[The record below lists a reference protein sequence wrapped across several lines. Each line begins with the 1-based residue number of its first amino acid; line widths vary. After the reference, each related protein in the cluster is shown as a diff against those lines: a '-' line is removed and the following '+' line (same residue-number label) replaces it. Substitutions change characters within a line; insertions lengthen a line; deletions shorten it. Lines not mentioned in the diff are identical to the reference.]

1 MSHSTASKREALWA
15 RHHIIETGAGAFTLV
30 LAHGFGCDQ
39 NMWRRIAPALA
50 EKHRVVTF
58 DLVGAGRSDVRAYD
72 SARHATLRGYAQDF
86 IEVAEAVGASAESP
100 VVLVGHS
107 VSATIA
113 LLASVQRPELFAHL
127 ILICPSPRYLND
139 PPEYV
144 GGFDRA
150 TIDGLLDLMEKNPA
164 GWPSFLAPIVMKNS
178 ERPELGRELEQS
190 FCTLEPRIAQEF
202 ARATFLADNRADL
215 TAVTVPS
222 LILQCRDDAIA
233 PEPVGRYMHAALRGS
248 VLHEM
253 QATGHCPHVSHPE
266 ETLAAIAS
274 YLAAGE
280 SNRA

>member
-1 MSHSTASKREALWA
+1 MNNSAGSDCAALRARYHIVEA
-15 RHHIIETGAGAFTLV
+15 GAGSTTLV

-50 EKHRVVTF
+50 AKHRVVTF
-58 DLVGAGRSDVRAYD
+58 DLIGAGRSDVRAYD
-72 SARHATLRGYAQDF
+72 SARHATLHGYAQDF
-86 IEVAEAVGASAESP
+86 IEVAEAIGASAASP

-113 LLASVQRPELFAHL
+113 LLASVQRPELFERL

-139 PPEYV
+139 LPGYA

-164 GWPSFLAPIVMKNS
+164 GWPSFLAPLVMKNPD
-178 ERPELGRELEQS
+178 RPELGRELEQS

-215 TAVTVPS
+215 AAVTVPS

-233 PEPVGRYMHAALRGS
+233 PESVGRYMHAALRGS
-248 VLHEM
+248 TLHEM
-253 QATGHCPHVSHPE
+253 AATGHCPHVSHPE
-266 ETLAAIAS
+266 ETLAAIES
-274 YLAAGE
+274 YLAIRRSHGA
-280 SNRA
+280 